1 MESDPN
7 DFRVPPL
14 RRPTEPRES
23 DEARDL
29 RALERLGA
37 DDSDALEELLD
48 RYWFAVV
55 AYLGRLSGSD
65 DVAQDLA
72 QEVFCRLWD
81 RRGTWRA
88 EGSVR
93 GLIFRLAHNLA
104 ISDHRRRQARDRAV
118 LAMHGLRS
126 SDSAEPD
133 GAEREDLRTAL
144 ERAIGA
150 LPKRRREVFLL
161 RCVHELS
168 YREIAEAMGTST
180 QTVANQLSHALAA
193 LRRSL
198 RDRLSP

>member
-1 MESDPN
+1 LPAARFSRSADSD
-7 DFRVPPL
+7 D
-14 RRPTEPRES
+14 
-23 DEARDL
+23 AKDL

-48 RYWFAVV
+48 RYWFPVV
-55 AYLGRLSGSD
+55 SYLGRLSGSD
-65 DVAQDLA
+65 DTAQDLA
-72 QEVFCRLWD
+72 QDVFCRLWD
-81 RRGTWRA
+81 RRGIWRA

-118 LAMHGLRS
+118 LTMHGLRTT
-126 SDSAEPD
+126 DVTEPD

-144 ERAIGA
+144 ERAIET

-168 YREIAEAMGTST
+168 YREIADAMGTST

-193 LRRSL
+193 LHRSL
-198 RDRLSP
+198 RDRLLP